1 MTLGEIERCKLRAN
15 ALDRASTAC
24 LTIGVFAP
32 IAAAVY
38 AQPNLTPNYW
48 FYAISAVSWF
58 LAALVLHFLA
68 YATLQGIDT

>member
-1 MTLGEIERCKLRAN
+1 MTLREIERCKLRAG

-38 AQPNLTPNYW
+38 ASPTPSPNYW
-48 FYAISAVSWF
+48 LYGLTALGWL
-58 LAALVLHFLA
+58 LAALALHYWA
-68 YATLQGIDT
+68 YVTLRGIDT